1 LVASAKRELWEAV
14 KGKLRNPRAKTVVRG
29 DQLTIIPD
37 DDNTLEVISKLP
49 EVKIKGP
56 RQPRVIIYDV
66 DAELTAW

>member
-1 LVASAKRELWEAV
+1 M
-14 KGKLRNPRAKTVVRG
+14 VRG